1 MQSSTWPAV
10 GTSSSGVLVTLN
22 APLLC
27 AVIEGSST
35 CGCMHHSTRT
45 GLFAG
50 VKESVTPRPLA
61 ALLAA
66 RCAVVGL
73 SGGSITSSSSRLWM
87 GAPYICGAS
96 VSFVLIWAG
105 SHSRGLAACNGGT
118 SLGVV
123 STPVDSLA
131 PAMARYA
138 IDWLGSALRFMAW
151 CINAGT
157 AGCRSRLGTPPQ
169 ELNWA
174 SERTPSPTSLQN
186 GPLQLQQRNSWRA
199 RAGISTR
206 AFAGRMYSIELCIV
220 PWRTVFDCIT
230 PAACMRAEGHA
241 RILGAARCETR
252 SSPLSSGELS
262 G

>member
-50 VKESVTPRPLA
+50 VKGSVTPRPLA

-96 VSFVLIWAG
+96 VSFVLICAG

-118 SLGVV
+118 AV
-123 STPVDSLA
+123 SVASPPVDRLA

-138 IDWLGSALRFMAW
+138 MDWPGSALRFMAW
-151 CINAGT
+151 CIDAGT
-157 AGCRSRLGTPPQ
+157 FPPKLGWPFSRLNSTAARRLVFSKRPEIGLRPGAV
-169 ELNWA
+169 LGCVV
-174 SERTPSPTSLQN
+174 ERLCRITGLC
-186 GPLQLQQRNSWRA
+186 RA
-199 RAGISTR
+199 RREGRKERDGTASTPDDQSTGVHT
-206 AFAGRMYSIELCIV
+206 GRDPKV
-220 PWRTVFDCIT
+220 RPQR
-230 PAACMRAEGHA
+230 PHGR
-241 RILGAARCETR
+241 
-252 SSPLSSGELS
+252 
-262 G
+262 